1 MGCRIAAAESDDG
14 GLDGGG
20 LGGSQWKGSGVEAG
34 GWRVGW
40 GPNLSQNVRVGFF
53 PGRCL
58 PGAREVRAGK
68 AASPLPTLLKWLP
81 SERKPQSRIGGLRFR
96 VLSSFLLR

>member
-20 LGGSQWKGSGVEAG
+20 LDGSQWKGSGVEAG

-68 AASPLPTLLKWLP
+68 AASPP
-81 SERKPQSRIGGLRFR
+81 SHFAQMA
-96 VLSSFLLR
+96 SFGAQTNSPEWGWG

>member
-40 GPNLSQNVRVGFF
+40 GPNLKMLGLGFF
-53 PGRCL
+53 RADACLGPGRYVQAKPL
-58 PGAREVRAGK
+58 P
-68 AASPLPTLLKWLP
+68 PLPTVLKWLP
-81 SERKPQSRIGGLRFR
+81 SERKPTVRNGGGAE
-96 VLSSFLLR
+96 V